1 MSQTRV
7 QLIDKNTT
15 VGTAA
20 AEDTKIVFDGNAQDF
35 HIGLDD
41 SADSLIMGLGSALGT
56 TSHMVMDSTGAVTKP
71 LQPAFRVS
79 NGTQN
84 DVAINSNVTILF
96 SSEIYDKNSD
106 FNTSTYTFT
115 APVAGRYLFAV
126 TIVALNV
133 DSAISYAQAKLVTS
147 NHTTKIQ
154 TLESGA
160 DHFNEDAAYYQFHN
174 TVIEEMD
181 ANDTAYVQIRIQGGA
196 AQTDIDSDS
205 NTGTLFHGYL
215 LG

>member
-1 MSQTRV
+1 MAAR
-7 QLIDKNTT
+7 IPGKA
-15 VGTAA
+15 VGDANGHV
-20 AEDTKIVFDGNAQDF
+20 VFPSN
-35 HIGLDD
+35 
-41 SADSLIMGLGSALGT
+41 
-56 TSHMVMDSTGAVTKP
+56 V
-71 LQPAFRVS
+71 AFRVS

-115 APVAGRYLFAV
+115 APVTGRYLFAV
-126 TIVALNV
+126 TIVANNV
-133 DSAISYAQAKLVTS
+133 DSAISYGQVKLVTS

-160 DHFNEDAAYYQFHN
+160 DHLNEDAAYYQFHN

-181 ANDTAYVQIRIQGGA
+181 ANDTAYVQIRLQGGD

>member
-1 MSQTRV
+1 MAAK
-7 QLIDKNTT
+7 IPGKA
-15 VGTAA
+15 VG
-20 AEDTKIVFDGNAQDF
+20 DSDGHVVFPSN
-35 HIGLDD
+35 
-41 SADSLIMGLGSALGT
+41 
-56 TSHMVMDSTGAVTKP
+56 V
-71 LQPAFRVS
+71 AFRVS
-79 NGTQN
+79 NETQN
-84 DVAINSNVTILF
+84 NIATSSDVTIKF
-96 SSEIYDKNSD
+96 SSEIFDKNSD

-115 APVAGRYLFAV
+115 APVTGRYLFAI

-133 DSAISYAQAKLVTS
+133 DTAISYGQAKLVTS

-154 TLESGA
+154 TLEGA
-160 DHFNEDAAYYQFHN
+160 TDHLNSDAAYYQFHN

-181 ANDTAYVQIRIQGGA
+181 ANDTALVKLRLQGGT

>member
-1 MSQTRV
+1 MAA
-7 QLIDKNTT
+7 LIPGKA
-15 VGTAA
+15 VGDANGHV
-20 AEDTKIVFDGNAQDF
+20 VFPSN
-35 HIGLDD
+35 
-41 SADSLIMGLGSALGT
+41 
-56 TSHMVMDSTGAVTKP
+56 V
-71 LQPAFRVS
+71 AFRVS

-106 FNTSTYTFT
+106 FNTSTYTIT
-115 APVAGRYLFAV
+115 APVTGSYLFEV
-126 TIVALNV
+126 TIVANNV
-133 DSAISYAQAKLVTS
+133 DSAISYGQVKLVTS

-160 DHFNEDAAYYQFHN
+160 DHLNEDAAYYQFHN

-181 ANDTAYVQIRIQGGA
+181 ANDTAYVQIRLQGGD